1 MTPDV
6 SEKSFSFSYLQI
18 AFETSCTWTS
28 FTAVDDITLSRTVRQ
43 LIDDMFD
50 RLIRIH
56 GNLLVDHALG
66 YLTVAKLGLTGSIL
80 ILLLSVKLVFCV
92 CAWKRLFFIAAC
104 HFTDSNFFIFY
115 LQSWSHSWTTV
126 MKIASIHAFPC
137 HIRPFVCYHC
147 ICTSQSHW
155 WLINN
160 IKQGNNYLER
170 GLSIRNVPPIHYC
183 IV

>member
-28 FTAVDDITLSRTVRQ
+28 FTPVDGITLSRTVRQ

-66 YLTVAKLGLTGSIL
+66 YLTVAKFGLTGSIL
-80 ILLLSVKLVFCV
+80 ILLLSVKLVFV
-92 CAWKRLFFIAAC
+92 RVRGNVYFLSLHVILLI
-104 HFTDSNFFIFY
+104 TIF
-115 LQSWSHSWTTV
+115 SS
-126 MKIASIHAFPC
+126 SIHKAD
-137 HIRPFVCYHC
+137 
-147 ICTSQSHW
+147 
-155 WLINN
+155 LIHGR
-160 IKQGNNYLER
+160 Q
-170 GLSIRNVPPIHYC
+170 
-183 IV
+183 

>member
-1 MTPDV
+1 MKSHISVDKLIDNSAVIRKSMINVLVHGLPKGDIANSLFTLYMLSSFVTTPNV

-66 YLTVAKLGLTGSIL
+66 YLTVAKFGLTGSIL
-80 ILLLSVKLVFCV
+80 ILLLSVKLVFVCV
-92 CAWKRLFFIAAC
+92 RENVYFLSLHVILLI
-104 HFTDSNFFIFY
+104 TIFSSSTHKAD
-115 LQSWSHSWTTV
+115 L
-126 MKIASIHAFPC
+126 IHG
-137 HIRPFVCYHC
+137 R
-147 ICTSQSHW
+147 Q
-155 WLINN
+155 
-160 IKQGNNYLER
+160 
-170 GLSIRNVPPIHYC
+170 
-183 IV
+183 

>member
-1 MTPDV
+1 MKSHISVDKLIDNSAVIRKSMINVLAHGLPKGEIANSLFTLYMLCSFVMTPDV

-66 YLTVAKLGLTGSIL
+66 YLTVAKFGLTGSIL

-92 CAWKRLFFIAAC
+92 YAWKRLFFIAAC
-104 HFTDSNFFIFY
+104 HFTDYYFFIFY
-115 LQSWSHSWTTV
+115 LQS
-126 MKIASIHAFPC
+126 
-137 HIRPFVCYHC
+137 
-147 ICTSQSHW
+147 
-155 WLINN
+155 
-160 IKQGNNYLER
+160 
-170 GLSIRNVPPIHYC
+170 
-183 IV
+183 